1 MTDKESIKDLES
13 QARNTRYL
21 VDRINRAHYGRPRKK
36 VGRPILIGVSFC
48 VALVCMASDSIP
60 LLLIALGALG
70 LVAILSE
77 GR

>member
-1 MTDKESIKDLES
+1 MRTD
-13 QARNTRYL
+13 
-21 VDRINRAHYGRPRKK
+21 RAVCSVRHRRPRKK

-48 VALVCMASDSIP
+48 VALVCVSSDSIP
-60 LLLIALGALG
+60 LMLVALGALG